1 LSLVQESTA
10 KIQDPSVVWDEL
22 SRKVKFVAGQSG
34 VYLMKDAQGRILY
47 VGKARNL
54 RKRLQSYFQK
64 QRPHDP
70 KTTVMLTRVVDFET
84 LLTGNEKEAFI
95 LESSLIKR
103 HRPRY
108 NVNLK
113 DDKRYPSLKL
123 DLDEPYPHLAIVR
136 KIQNDGARY
145 FGPYASSAAV
155 RETLKFIH
163 KTFRLRKC
171 KTTTFMNRSRP
182 CLNYQMGLC
191 LAPCCLE
198 VDPHAYDAMVKEVID
213 FLLGRTPALIR
224 KIKHQMKAAARDQDF
239 ETAAQLRDKMF
250 ALGKT
255 LEKQV
260 TITTDFKDRDVVS
273 LFSDD
278 GICVVTLMNV
288 RSGFLQS
295 IRHFFFEETIGRD
308 DEQLASFLEQYYSSA
323 GFLPLE
329 IVVSHQPVEKEYLEE
344 LLAKKKGRKV
354 SLMAGLRGDR
364 AKLLAMAAEN
374 AKVELEARKRAIDS
388 RLEMLSRL
396 QKRLDMET
404 LPQRIECFDN
414 SNWSGTQPVA
424 AMVVFVDGQPLKDS
438 YRRYKIRFKGRP
450 DDYAYMAEVIGRRYA
465 KEAPDTPLPDLLL
478 VDGGKGQLNVALGI
492 LKKRRM
498 TGKFCVAGI
507 AKKDPGK
514 GEHQDKIYLAGRANA
529 VQFGRD
535 MDLLLFLQR
544 IRDEAHRWAI
554 GYQRKRRQMTGM
566 HSELDQIAGIGP
578 KRKSMLL
585 KHFGG
590 VDQIRR
596 ASLEALAAL
605 PGITPQLARTMK
617 SALSINDAEP
627 G

>member
-1 LSLVQESTA
+1 MQESIA
-10 KIQDPSVVWDEL
+10 NSQDPSAVMDEL
-22 SRKVKFVAGQSG
+22 SRKVKFVAGQPG

-47 VGKARNL
+47 VGKSRNL
-54 RKRLQSYFQK
+54 KKRLQSYFQK

-70 KTTVMLTRVVDFET
+70 KTTVMLTRVVAFET

-123 DLDEPYPHLAIVR
+123 DLEEPYPHLTIVR

-163 KTFRLRKC
+163 KTFKLRKC

-198 VDPHAYDAMVKEVID
+198 VDPQVYDAMVKEVVD

-224 KIKHQMKAAARDQDF
+224 KIKDQMKAAARDQDF
-239 ETAAQLRDKMF
+239 ETAALLRDKMF
-250 ALGKT
+250 ALEKT

-273 LFSDD
+273 LFSDG

-308 DEQLASFLEQYYSSA
+308 EEQLASFLEQYYSSA
-323 GFLPLE
+323 GFLPQE

-344 LLAKKKGRKV
+344 LLAQKKGRKV

-374 AKVELEARKRAIDS
+374 ARIELEARKRAIDL
-388 RLEMLSRL
+388 RQEMLSRL
-396 QKRLDMET
+396 QKRLGMET
-404 LPQRIECFDN
+404 LPRRIECFDN

-424 AMVVFVDGQPLKDS
+424 AMVVFVDGQPFKDA

-450 DDYAYMAEVIGRRYA
+450 DDYAYMAEVLGRRYA
-465 KEAPDTPLPDLLL
+465 KRASDTPLPDLLL

-492 LKKRRM
+492 LKSRRM
-498 TGKFCVAGI
+498 TGQFCVAGI
-507 AKKDPGK
+507 AKKDPDK
-514 GEHQDKIYLAGRANA
+514 GEHQDKVYLAGRANA

-535 MDLLLFLQR
+535 LDLLLFLQQ

-566 HSELDQIAGIGP
+566 YSELDQIAGIGP

-596 ASLEALAAL
+596 ASLEALAGL
-605 PGITPQLARTMK
+605 PGITPRLARVMK
-617 SALSINDAEP
+617 SALSLNDVDA